1 MPVMSGLQLE
11 IPARWQKILAL
22 LLGVA
27 LCVIIVDRSAAVV
40 MPVLRKTLDI
50 LAPVLIAFAVAYLL
64 DPLVDRVVAMGRSRN
79 FGVAVVLGGFLLI
92 AGLALV
98 LVVPT
103 VIDQVQNI
111 GTKVSALS
119 ERASERVKDGETLKK
134 YFGEEYEAR
143 IESFV
148 AQAKT
153 SLESIPWERV
163 IAKVSSW
170 MGGALESGYHV
181 ALGLVSLLLVPVLT
195 VYLLK
200 DIDRIIEAAREL
212 VPPPRR
218 EAILGPLREVDLA
231 LSQFVRGQLMVAT
244 CLGVLYS
251 IGLVATGTPM
261 GLTIGLFAGAVSFI
275 PYLGLVLGLVPA
287 LALNLIEHGSI
298 PLALGVIATFVIA
311 QFLEGN
317 FITPKIVGE
326 SMGLHP
332 VIVIMAVIAGGS
344 FFGLGGMLLALPIV
358 AAGMVFARRIDAKYR
373 ASKFYTGE
381 EPGPE
386 PEPSG

>member
-1 MPVMSGLQLE
+1 MSGLHLE
-11 IPARWQKILAL
+11 IPARWQKILAV

-27 LCVIIVDRSAAVV
+27 LTVIIVDRSAAVV
-40 MPVLRKTLDI
+40 MPVVRKTLDI
-50 LAPVLIAFAVAYLL
+50 LAPVLVAFSIAYLL
-64 DPLVDRVVAMGRSRN
+64 DPLVDRIEAMGRSRN
-79 FGVAVVLGGFLLI
+79 FGVAIVLGGFLLI
-92 AGLALV
+92 AGLSLV

-103 VIDQVQNI
+103 VFDQVKNI
-111 GTKVSALS
+111 GTKVSTLS
-119 ERASERVKDGETLKK
+119 ERASERMKDHETLRK

-143 IESFV
+143 IETVV
-148 AQAKT
+148 AQAKA
-153 SLESIPWERV
+153 SVESIPWEKV
-163 IAKVSSW
+163 ITKVTTW
-170 MGGALESGYHV
+170 TGGLLESGYHV
-181 ALGLVSLLLVPVLT
+181 ALGLVSLLLIPVLT

-200 DIDRIIEAAREL
+200 DIDHIMDAAREL
-212 VPPPRR
+212 IPPPRR
-218 EAILGPLREVDLA
+218 EAILAPLREVDLA
-231 LSQFVRGQLMVAT
+231 LSQFVRGQLMVAAS
-244 CLGVLYS
+244 LGLLYS

-261 GLTIGLFAGAVSFI
+261 GLTIGIFAGCVSFI

-332 VIVIMAVIAGGS
+332 VIVIMAVIAGGT
-344 FFGLGGMLLALPIV
+344 FFGLGGMLLALPVV
-358 AAGMVFARRIDAKYR
+358 AAAMVFARRANAKYR

-381 EPGPE
+381 EPEPE